1 MAHLYILK
9 MEDIIHQPDGT
20 AQMIRPCIISEREKC
35 SINENSPETDMCCI
49 RQMES
54 DGRKFPVCGR
64 HIIKE
69 KPFTMIK
76 MEQVCTGI
84 LMPAI
89 QRANTGTQYGSMM
102 QEVPDG
108 SR

>member
-1 MAHLYILK
+1 
-9 MEDIIHQPDGT
+9 
-20 AQMIRPCIISEREKC
+20 
-35 SINENSPETDMCCI
+35 
-49 RQMES
+49 MES

-89 QRANTGTQYGSMM
+89 QRANTGTQYGFMM